1 MSHIGKK
8 GIQIP
13 DKVDVKLNGNVLNVK
28 GPLGELARLIQ
39 DDVEVKIADKTVAV
53 SLRKGAPNK
62 AVWGTFA
69 SHISNMIKGVTGRF

>member
-53 SLRKGAPNK
+53 FKKRSSEQGGLGDIRFSYKQYDK
-62 AVWGTFA
+62 RRY
-69 SHISNMIKGVTGRF
+69 GRF

>member
-39 DDVEVKIADKTVAV
+39 DDVEVKIAEKIV
-53 SLRKGAPNK
+53 SVFLRKGAPQQSGLGNIRFPYK
-62 AVWGTFA
+62 QYD
-69 SHISNMIKGVTGRF
+69 KGRYSRF